1 MTHWYKY
8 FIWLLI
14 PIVFGCGSNSS
25 DNTQND
31 TEDEGFHLQISNVG
45 DINGVGIQDSV
56 VLCDSL
62 VTSNKKEMTASKMSV
77 IDNDTMLKM
86 EAVNENGTSV
96 KLCFMKKGLSQKVIN
111 AIKHDF
117 LNPNLRKREYRYN
130 YSNISDRELSEDTSL
145 EDVFYKNKEL
155 LGNMKLKGFEEDET
169 YRIMPVYENDHFVT
183 YLFEY
188 ESFDCRVCYYTYF
201 ITYDKKTGKSFS
213 WDMIRKN
220 DDFRSLLMSYIS
232 KEKDIEEG
240 RFKYSE
246 CPPYIGRDDSL
257 CICYQR
263 YEITDDYCFEGC
275 PEAIIPLNEIE
286 PFLTK
291 EGKKFLRR

>member
-8 FIWLLI
+8 FILLLI

-25 DNTQND
+25 DNKQND
-31 TEDEGFHLQISNVG
+31 TENEDFQISDVG
-45 DINGVGIQDSV
+45 DINGDGIQDSV

-62 VTSNKKEMTASKMSV
+62 VVSNKEEMTASKMSV

-86 EAVNENGTSV
+86 EAVNGNRTSV

-117 LNPNLRKREYRYN
+117 LNPNLRKWEYKYN
-130 YSNISDRELSEDTSL
+130 YSNISDREMSEDTSF
-145 EDVFYKNKEL
+145 EDVFYKSKEFL
-155 LGNMKLKGFEEDET
+155 EEESLELEGFREYET
-169 YRIMPVYENDHFVT
+169 YRIMPIYENDHFVT

-188 ESFDCRVCYYTYF
+188 ESFDCRACYYTFF

-220 DDFRSLLMSYIS
+220 DDFRSLLMSYLL
-232 KEKDIEEG
+232 KKKDIEEG

-246 CPPYIGRDDSL
+246 CSPFIDREDSL
-257 CICYQR
+257 CIYYHR
-263 YEITDDYCFEGC
+263 YEITDDCIEGC

>member
-1 MTHWYKY
+1 MTHWFKY

-25 DNTQND
+25 DNTQSD
-31 TEDEGFHLQISNVG
+31 TENEDFQISDVG
-45 DINGVGIQDSV
+45 DINGDGIQDSV

-145 EDVFYKNKEL
+145 
-155 LGNMKLKGFEEDET
+155 
-169 YRIMPVYENDHFVT
+169 
-183 YLFEY
+183 
-188 ESFDCRVCYYTYF
+188 
-201 ITYDKKTGKSFS
+201 
-213 WDMIRKN
+213 
-220 DDFRSLLMSYIS
+220 
-232 KEKDIEEG
+232 
-240 RFKYSE
+240 
-246 CPPYIGRDDSL
+246 
-257 CICYQR
+257 
-263 YEITDDYCFEGC
+263 
-275 PEAIIPLNEIE
+275 
-286 PFLTK
+286 
-291 EGKKFLRR
+291 

>member
-1 MTHWYKY
+1 
-8 FIWLLI
+8 
-14 PIVFGCGSNSS
+14 
-25 DNTQND
+25 
-31 TEDEGFHLQISNVG
+31 
-45 DINGVGIQDSV
+45 
-56 VLCDSL
+56 
-62 VTSNKKEMTASKMSV
+62 MTASKMSV

-117 LNPNLRKREYRYN
+117 LNPNLRKRENRYN

-188 ESFDCRVCYYTYF
+188 VNVRGHGCDNGCDCVHVLQSNSNVRDDVPYF
-201 ITYDKKTGKSFS
+201 ISIF
-213 WDMIRKN
+213 
-220 DDFRSLLMSYIS
+220 
-232 KEKDIEEG
+232 
-240 RFKYSE
+240 
-246 CPPYIGRDDSL
+246 
-257 CICYQR
+257 
-263 YEITDDYCFEGC
+263 DYYFCF
-275 PEAIIPLNEIE
+275 
-286 PFLTK
+286 TWQK
-291 EGKKFLRR
+291 